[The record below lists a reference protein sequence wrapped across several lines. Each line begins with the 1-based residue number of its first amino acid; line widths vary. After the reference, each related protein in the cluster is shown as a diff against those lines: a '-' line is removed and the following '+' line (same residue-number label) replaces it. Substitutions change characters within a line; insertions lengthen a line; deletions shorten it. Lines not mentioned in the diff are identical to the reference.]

1 MRRASIRT
9 RCVAAVVGCRAEGG
23 STRGGDTAVPGER
36 LMSVGQGCQR
46 WWDVPA
52 AAARCTLGAS
62 AAQPGAVWVFCRARG
77 QGAVSGPALA
87 LPPVLRL
94 GRGREARGTRRE
106 ALHLVLQVKG
116 EEEPAA
122 EAAAEVDFGSK
133 KK

>member
-1 MRRASIRT
+1 M
-9 RCVAAVVGCRAEGG
+9 
-23 STRGGDTAVPGER
+23 
-36 LMSVGQGCQR
+36 
-46 WWDVPA
+46 
-52 AAARCTLGAS
+52 
-62 AAQPGAVWVFCRARG
+62 
-77 QGAVSGPALA
+77 SGPALA

-133 KK
+133 KKVKTKGGKAGADEGEVEEEAKEEAAEEAEEEEEFDFGTKKKVTLTLT